1 MAETSFDFLHFPDD
15 AVAVVTG
22 AASGIGRA
30 TADTLL
36 AAGVAVSGWD
46 LSADAIAEWAD
57 AATAAGGRAIGLTV
71 DVTDAAAVGQ
81 AFEQTTERLGP
92 AGFLV
97 NNAGPASTS
106 EFAFDDALRISAGSV
121 ELVTR
126 TWLATEGSADG
137 HVVNIS
143 SVAGFHIGVGQSW
156 YPAAKAA
163 IAGYTK
169 YLALNRP
176 NGIRAN
182 AVAPGMT
189 ITPRTREF
197 YVESE
202 AGKAIVDRNPFKRPG
217 QPEDIAAAIV
227 FLLAPVST
235 YVNGL
240 LVPVDGGSLLTQ

>member
-1 MAETSFDFLHFPDD
+1 MASSNFDFLRFPED

-30 TADTLL
+30 TADLL
-36 AAGVAVSGWD
+36 VSAGVAVSGWD
-46 LSADAIAEWAD
+46 LNSAAIEDWASS
-57 AATAAGGRAIGLTV
+57 ANATGGRALGLTV
-71 DVTDAAAVGQ
+71 DVTDENAVRAALAET
-81 AFEQTTERLGP
+81 EQQLGP

-97 NNAGPASTS
+97 NNAGPASTT
-106 EFAFDDALRISAGSV
+106 EFAFADALTISAGTV
-121 ELVTR
+121 EVVTR
-126 TWLATEGSADG
+126 NWLSTRGSENG

-143 SVAGFHIGVGQSW
+143 SVAGFHIGVGQPW
-156 YPAAKAA
+156 YAAAKAA

-182 AVAPGMT
+182 AIAPGMT
-189 ITPRTREF
+189 VTPRTREF

>member
-1 MAETSFDFLHFPDD
+1 VATTSFDFLRFPPGS
-15 AVAVVTG
+15 VAVVTG

-30 TADTLL
+30 TADLL
-36 AAGVAVSGWD
+36 IEAGVAVSGWD
-46 LSADAIAEWAD
+46 LSEQAINEWAETAIAS
-57 AATAAGGRAIGLTV
+57 GGRALGLVV
-71 DVTDAAAVGQ
+71 DVTDQAAVESGLAQ
-81 AFEQTTERLGP
+81 SVAHLGP
-92 AGFLV
+92 IAFLV
-97 NNAGPASTS
+97 NNAGPASTR
-106 EFAFDDALRISAGSV
+106 EFAFEDALRISAGSV

-126 TWLATEGSADG
+126 SWLATEGSENG

-169 YLALNRP
+169 YLAMNRP

-189 ITPRTREF
+189 VTPRTRAF

-202 AGKAIVDRNPFKRPG
+202 AGRAIVERNPFRRPA
-217 QPEDIAAAIV
+217 QPEDIASAIV
-227 FLLAPVST
+227 YLLAPVST